1 MSPKPSG
8 CADSLYALL
17 GAPAPFD
24 PACTLVT
31 SPVLSPLALAV
42 LRLTLAAYALFVV
55 IFELVHESVVDH
67 TAQT

>member
-1 MSPKPSG
+1 MSSKLSG
-8 CADSLYALL
+8 RADRLYALL
-17 GAPAPFD
+17 GTPAPFD

-31 SPVLSPLALAV
+31 SPVLPPLALAA

-67 TAQT
+67 TVQT